1 MRPPRLIGWAS
12 LIAGLALGAAAA
24 MAAPAPTP
32 SGPVPTAIAPAP
44 TTTAPAPP
52 PASGPPV
59 LSGLELSRTVDGQQ
73 GHARLLVG
81 VRSSAPAT
89 FTIQIVGAAGETLMR
104 TMTTAAVHPAGRAFI
119 LLDAT
124 TQQGYEV

>member
-24 MAAPAPTP
+24 MAAPAATP
-32 SGPVPTAIAPAP
+32 SGPVPTAIAPA
-44 TTTAPAPP
+44 TAPAPP

-59 LSGLELSRTVDGQQ
+59 LSGLELPRTVDGQQ

-89 FTIQIVGAAGETLMR
+89 FTIQIVGAAGKTLM
-104 TMTTAAVHPAGRAFI
+104 
-119 LLDAT
+119 
-124 TQQGYEV
+124 